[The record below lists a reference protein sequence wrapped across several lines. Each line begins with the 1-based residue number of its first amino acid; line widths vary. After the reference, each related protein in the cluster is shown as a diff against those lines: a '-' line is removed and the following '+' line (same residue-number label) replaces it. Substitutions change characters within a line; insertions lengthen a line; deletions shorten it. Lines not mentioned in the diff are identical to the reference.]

1 MPQLHCGKHTLDLS
15 CPIIMGIL
23 NVTPDSF
30 SDGGRFLDPQ
40 RALDHAHAMVEQGA
54 DIIDIGGESTRPGA
68 QAVSVAEEIRR
79 VIPLIETLASCLPV
93 PVSVDTSK
101 PEVMRAAADA
111 GAGLLNDVYALRQP
125 GALQAAAATGLPV
138 CLMHM
143 QGEPRSMQDN
153 PQYQNVVVEVKAFLL
168 ERATAA
174 EAAGISRKNIL
185 LDPGFGF
192 GKNLAHNLSLL
203 GNLKELAATGY
214 PLLVGLS
221 RKRMIGILLNDAP
234 VEQRLHGSVTAAL
247 LAVQQG
253 AAIVRVHDVQ
263 ATKDALAVLQAVT
276 DGGFEHE

>member
-1 MPQLHCGKHTLDLS
+1 MSQLRCGKFTLDLS
-15 CPIIMGIL
+15 RPIIMGIL

-30 SDGGRFLDPQ
+30 SDGGQFLDPQ
-40 RALDHAHAMVEQGA
+40 RALDHTHAMVEQGA

-68 QAVSVAEEIRR
+68 QAVSLDDELRR
-79 VIPLIETLASCLPV
+79 VIPLIEELAPHLPV

-101 PEVMRAAADA
+101 PEVMRVAADA
-111 GAGLLNDVYALRQP
+111 GAGLLNDVYALRLP

-153 PQYQNVVVEVKAFLL
+153 PQYQNVVAEVKTFLL
-168 ERATAA
+168 ERAAAA
-174 EAAGISRKNIL
+174 EAAGIPRASIL

-203 GNLKELAATGY
+203 RNLHELAATGY

-221 RKRMIGILLNDAP
+221 RKRMIGSLLGDAP
-234 VEQRLHGSVTAAL
+234 VERRLHGSVAAAL
-247 LAVQQG
+247 LAMQHG
-253 AAIVRVHDVQ
+253 ATIVRVHDVQ
-263 ATKDALAVLQAVT
+263 ATKDALAVWQAVT
-276 DGGFEHE
+276 DGKPGHE